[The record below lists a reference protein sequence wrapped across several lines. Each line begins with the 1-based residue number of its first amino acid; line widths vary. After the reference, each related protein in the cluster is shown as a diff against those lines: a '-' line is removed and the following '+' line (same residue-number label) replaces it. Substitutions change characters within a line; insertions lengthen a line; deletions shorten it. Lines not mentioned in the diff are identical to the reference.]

1 MKDYKSQKDIKFYW
15 SMVILW
21 MALIFYMSA
30 QPAGISNGMSKGATK
45 VIIQV
50 VDSIYPLDI
59 ENSTFQDWVNRFNHN
74 VRKLGHI
81 TEYLILGLLVTNA
94 FKRCGKNGSRLILY
108 SLLFCVVYAAS
119 DELHQ
124 YFVPGRGP
132 GLADVLLDSF
142 GATLGI
148 GIKKLKG

>member
-1 MKDYKSQKDIKFYW
+1 
-15 SMVILW
+15 MVILW

-45 VIIQV
+45 VIIQAINSV
-50 VDSIYPLDI
+50 YPLDI
-59 ENSTFQDWVNRFNHN
+59 ETNTLQDYINRFNHN

-81 TEYLILGLLVTNA
+81 TEYLILGLLVANA
-94 FKRCGKNGSRLILY
+94 FSKSGKKGFRLILY
-108 SLLFCVVYAAS
+108 SLIFCAAYAVS

-132 GLADVLLDSF
+132 GVPDVLLDSL
-142 GATLGI
+142 GALFGI
-148 GIKKLKG
+148 GMKYKAIRKVHL